1 MGALSKRQ
9 KEELEKQPQTHKSN
23 IYSLQLK
30 EIQKF
35 VDSTH
40 HLPTGLATLP
50 QPVTSDPHSYSSPL
64 IQSHKSLDDPPRTP
78 LGNSLGSRK

>member
-40 HLPTGLATLP
+40 HLPTGLAT
-50 QPVTSDPHSYSSPL
+50 QPAPAPDSHSYSSPL
-64 IQSHKSLDDPPRTP
+64 IQSHKNLDDPPRTP